1 MAGRRDRSG
10 PPGNLNA
17 VAHGGYALKGR
28 LNGTRLD
35 RRSALFRAFM
45 TRVNEFVSAM
55 GGDASPQQ
63 SSLIH
68 DTVKSE
74 FYAEEKEAYLDR
86 LKSRIRKG
94 REHPLMEARRKDRA
108 HIRENL
114 KLIGLRRLPRDL
126 PDLAKELQQL
136 QVQEQGERLEGH
148 AEGDRESCK
157 R

>member
-1 MAGRRDRSG
+1 MAGKPARSG

-45 TRVNEFVSAM
+45 ARVKEYVSAM

-63 SSLIH
+63 LSLIH
-68 DTVKSE
+68 DTVRSE
-74 FYAEEKEAYLDR
+74 FYAEEKEAYLDK

-94 REHPLMEARRKDRA
+94 REHPLLEARRKDRA
-108 HIRENL
+108 HIRENIKLLGL
-114 KLIGLRRLPRDL
+114 KRIPRDV
-126 PDLAKELQQL
+126 PDLAKALQEMQA
-136 QVQEQGERLEGH
+136 QQAQQIDVRG
-148 AEGDRESCK
+148 
-157 R
+157 

>member
-1 MAGRRDRSG
+1 MAGKRDRSG

-35 RRSALFRAFM
+35 RRSTLFRAFM
-45 TRVNEFVSAM
+45 ARVKEFVSSM
-55 GGDASPQQ
+55 GGDVSPQQ
-63 SSLIH
+63 LSIIH

-94 REHPLMEARRKDRA
+94 REHPLMEARRKDRS

-114 KLIGLRRLPRDL
+114 KLLGLKRVPKDL
-126 PDLAKELQQL
+126 PDLARELARL
-136 QVQEQGERLEGH
+136 PEQEEKPETH
-148 AEGDRESCK
+148 VDGDRDL
-157 R
+157 

>member
-45 TRVNEFVSAM
+45 ARVKEYVSSM

-63 SSLIH
+63 LSLIH
-68 DTVKSE
+68 DIVKSE
-74 FYAEEKEAYLDR
+74 FYAEEKEAYLDK

-114 KLIGLRRLPRDL
+114 KLIGLRRVAKEI
-126 PDLAKELQQL
+126 PDLAKQL
-136 QVQEQGERLEGH
+136 AHLSQEQAEEPEGH
-148 AEGDRESCK
+148 EEGDRESCK

>member
-1 MAGRRDRSG
+1 MAGKPARSG

-45 TRVNEFVSAM
+45 ARVKEYVSSM

-63 SSLIH
+63 LSLIH
-68 DTVKSE
+68 DIVKSE
-74 FYAEEKEAYLDR
+74 FYAEEKEAYLDK

-114 KLIGLRRLPRDL
+114 KQIGIRRVPREVPTL
-126 PDLAKELQQL
+126 EKELQQI
-136 QVQEQGERLEGH
+136 QGQEQ
-148 AEGDRESCK
+148 AEEAETHKYGDRML
-157 R
+157 

>member
-35 RRSALFRAFM
+35 RRSTLFRAFM
-45 TRVNEFVSAM
+45 ARVKEFVSSM
-55 GGDASPQQ
+55 GGDVSPQQ
-63 SSLIH
+63 LSIIH

-94 REHPLMEARRKDRA
+94 REHPLMEARRKDRS

-114 KLIGLRRLPRDL
+114 KLLGLKRVPKDL
-126 PDLAKELQQL
+126 PDLARELARL
-136 QVQEQGERLEGH
+136 PEQEEKPETH
-148 AEGDRESCK
+148 VDGDRDL
-157 R
+157 

>member
-1 MAGRRDRSG
+1 MAGKPARSG

-63 SSLIH
+63 LSLIH

-126 PDLAKELQQL
+126 PDLARELARL
-136 QVQEQGERLEGH
+136 PEQGEKPEGH
-148 AEGDRESCK
+148 EEARS
-157 R
+157 